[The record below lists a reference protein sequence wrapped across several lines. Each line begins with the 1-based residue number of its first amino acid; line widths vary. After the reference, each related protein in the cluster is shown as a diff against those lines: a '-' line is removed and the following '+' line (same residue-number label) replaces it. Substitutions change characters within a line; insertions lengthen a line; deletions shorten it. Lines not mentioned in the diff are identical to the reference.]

1 MYTWQQARAQIVRV
15 AIHSYSRDE
24 LITRIKR
31 LSPGARIAHNCSIL
45 SLAYKLAWQLLPA
58 VDRSGHEAR

>member
-1 MYTWQQARAQIVRV
+1 MFTWQQARAQIVRA
-15 AIHSYSRDE
+15 AIHNYSRDE

-31 LSPGARIAHNCSIL
+31 LSPNAHIAHNCYVL

-58 VDRSGHEAR
+58 GGDS

>member
-1 MYTWQQARAQIVRV
+1 MYTLQQARAAIVRA

-24 LITRIKR
+24 LITRIER
-31 LSPGARIAHNCSIL
+31 LAPGTPIPHSCSIL

-58 VDRSGHEAR
+58 GTNQAAP